1 MQKKIFLFA
10 FFLLMMTNTAFSQP
24 NRDPKLIQLLGKWE
38 VTSYSEQGVQVYK
51 KQAPLA
57 QAQKVYDHIQS
68 DRARIFYGYD
78 EELDELSRRATRRY
92 REWVKEDSTRE
103 VKRLVKAIET
113 PYFVAFFPD
122 STVSLYNKAAD
133 DESISFPQVKHFDF
147 SSALMSLKLMPPP
160 INVPF
165 RQWDVQI
172 LLLTDTRMT
181 LFLPEQASVVELVKV
196 PYIYP

>member
-1 MQKKIFLFA
+1 MKHLFFGLIF
-10 FFLLMMTNTAFSQP
+10 FFLMSHALIAQN
-24 NRDPKLIQLLGKWE
+24 NRDPKWAQLLGKWE

-51 KQAPLA
+51 KQAALPQA
-57 QAQKVYDHIQS
+57 QAVYARIQS

-78 EELDELSRRATRRY
+78 EALDELSRRATRRY

-122 STVSLYNKAAD
+122 STVSLYNKNG
-133 DESISFPQVKHFDF
+133 ESAEISFPQVKHFDF
-147 SSALMSLKLMPPP
+147 LPTLMSLKMTPPP
-160 INVPF
+160 MNVPF
-165 RQWDVQI
+165 RNWDVQV

-181 LFLPEQASVVELVKV
+181 LFLPEQASVVELVKA
-196 PYIYP
+196 PYIFP